1 MAMTSERDS
10 ARGRTRGIGAARARV
25 RAMPGGAVAWR
36 VGVTVVG
43 VGVIVVGVV
52 LLPLPGPGW
61 LIIFGGL
68 GILATEYQRAAR
80 LLARVRRL
88 VAGWTRW
95 TRSQQPLARLL
106 VGLAAL
112 LLLAAIVVL
121 GWYAYPSR

>member
-1 MAMTSERDS
+1 M
-10 ARGRTRGIGAARARV
+10 
-25 RAMPGGAVAWR
+25 
-36 VGVTVVG
+36 VG

-61 LIIFGGL
+61 LIIFGGF
-68 GILATEYQRAAR
+68 GILATEYPWAAR
-80 LLARVRRL
+80 LLARIRRL

-121 GWYAYPSR
+121 GWYAYRSR